1 MRDMRPMRQPLT
13 AGQLIA
19 IILGFIIIPPLLM
32 TAACGLGCAGLVV
45 AGNEA
50 AKDMKPVP
58 PERTQT
64 DQQVAEEA
72 VKPQ

>member
-1 MRDMRPMRQPLT
+1 MRGMRPMRQPLT

-19 IILGFIIIPPLLM
+19 IILGFVIIPPLLM

-50 AKDMKPVP
+50 SK
-58 PERTQT
+58 QNS
-64 DQQVAEEA
+64 QQMQKAAESN
-72 VKPQ
+72 P